1 MFYQINKGVGKS
13 FVFKGLSTTYVFI
26 AIGGI
31 VFSIIL
37 YFILG
42 TFLDTY
48 TCLAVIGTALAA
60 VLGVDYYLNARYGEH
75 GIKHARAK
83 RRTREWIRC
92 DRRVRNLIE
101 H

>member
-31 VFSIIL
+31 VFCILL

-42 TFLDTY
+42 VILDTF
-48 TCLAVIGTALAA
+48 TCLAIIGAILIAII
-60 VLGVDYYLNARYGEH
+60 GGDYYLNARYGEH
-75 GIKHARAK
+75 GFKHARAK
-83 RRTREWIRC
+83 RKTSEWIRC
-92 DRRVRNLIE
+92 DRRARNLIE